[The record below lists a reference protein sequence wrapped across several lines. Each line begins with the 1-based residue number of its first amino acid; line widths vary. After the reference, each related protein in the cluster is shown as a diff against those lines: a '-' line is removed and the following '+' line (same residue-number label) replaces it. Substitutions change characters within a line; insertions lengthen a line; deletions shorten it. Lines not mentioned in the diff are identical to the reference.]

1 MMELKHILD
10 QAQALQTK
18 LPLAAA
24 TIYQLDASMAKFID
38 HTILKPEATPMQIET
53 LCADA
58 REYGFA
64 SVCINPIFVPLC
76 AELLEGSG
84 VDVCTVVGFPL
95 GADPGAVKAAEAK
108 DAIRHGAVE
117 IDMVQAVGM
126 LKGGAYEVV
135 FNDIHAVAQ
144 ACHEEKAI
152 LKVILETCLL
162 TDSEKIIACL
172 LCKEAGADFVKTSTG
187 FNKAGATVEDI
198 RLMRAVVGPEL
209 GVKAAGGV
217 RSLADARAMLDAGAT
232 RLGASA
238 GVTIMKD
245 ILGA

>member
-1 MMELKHILD
+1 MMEIKQILNL
-10 QAQALQTK
+10 AQTLEK
-18 LPLAAA
+18 NLPEAVA
-24 TIYQLDASMAKFID
+24 TPYQLDASMAKFID
-38 HTILKPEATPMQIET
+38 HTILKPEATPMQIEV

-58 REYGFA
+58 REYAFA
-64 SVCINPIFVPLC
+64 SVCVNPIFVPMC
-76 AELLEGSG
+76 SELLSGSG

-108 DAIRHGAVE
+108 DAIRHGATE
-117 IDMVQAVGM
+117 IDMVQAIGM

-135 FNDIHAVAQ
+135 YNDVRAVAE

-172 LCKEAGADFVKTSTG
+172 LYKEAGADFVKTSTG

-198 RLMRAVVGPEL
+198 RLMRAVVGPKL

-217 RSLADARAMLDAGAT
+217 RSLADARAMLNAGAT

-238 GVTIMKD
+238 GVAIMKD

>member
-1 MMELKHILD
+1 MNIKQILE
-10 QAQALQTK
+10 QAQTLEK
-18 LPLAAA
+18 NLPVAAA
-24 TIYQLDASMAKFID
+24 TPYRMDASLAKFID
-38 HTILKPEATPMQIET
+38 HTILKPEATTAQMDV

-58 REYGFA
+58 RLYGFA

-76 AELLEGSG
+76 AEHLQGSG

-95 GADPGAVKAAEAK
+95 GADPAAVKAAEAK
-108 DAIRHGAVE
+108 DAIHHGATE

-126 LKGGAYEVV
+126 LKSGAYEVV
-135 FNDIHAVAQ
+135 YDEVRAVAET
-144 ACHEEKAI
+144 CHKDHAI

-162 TDSEKIIACL
+162 TNNEKIIACL
-172 LCKEAGADFVKTSTG
+172 LCKAAGADFVKTSTG
-187 FNKAGATVEDI
+187 FNAAGATVEDI
-198 RLMRAVVGPEL
+198 RLMRGVVGSEL

-238 GVTIMKD
+238 GVAIMKD